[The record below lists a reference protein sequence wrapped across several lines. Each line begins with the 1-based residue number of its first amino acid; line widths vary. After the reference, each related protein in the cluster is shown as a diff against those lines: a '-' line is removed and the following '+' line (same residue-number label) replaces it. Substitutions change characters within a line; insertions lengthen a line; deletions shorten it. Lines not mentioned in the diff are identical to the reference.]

1 VIFAAGQAQKQTKS
15 GLNII
20 IEGDAK

>member
-15 GLNII
+15 GLNIT